1 MKKCLLGYILDKELI
16 EKIKEKVKNDMPFSW
31 ECPFYNKLDQS
42 AYETRDVCDYEC
54 PYDK

>member
-31 ECPFYNKLDQS
+31 ECPFYNKLNTSD
-42 AYETRDVCDYEC
+42 YETREVCDYEC